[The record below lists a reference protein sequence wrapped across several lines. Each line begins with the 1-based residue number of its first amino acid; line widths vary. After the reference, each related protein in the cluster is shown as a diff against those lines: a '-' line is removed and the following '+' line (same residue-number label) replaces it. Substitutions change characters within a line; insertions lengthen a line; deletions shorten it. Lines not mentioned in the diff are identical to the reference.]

1 MPRTKVPY
9 CHNKAHQS
17 LQIHDRQWWQL
28 HTAHILKPWHMQQLH
43 LQHRNSIPKII
54 IKHVNGRL
62 IRPDLSPKLF
72 ISRINPWLEI
82 SIAHKIIETG
92 SEFLAV
98 GHIRSSMLLHK
109 FPCFSHTLSFKCRNS
124 EWQLLLN

>member
-17 LQIHDRQWWQL
+17 LQIHGRQWWQL

-43 LQHRNSIPKII
+43 LQHRNSILKDYYQTC
-54 IKHVNGRL
+54 KWQTD
-62 IRPDLSPKLF
+62 RPDLSPKLF

-109 FPCFSHTLSFKCRNS
+109 FPCFSHTLSFKCRN
-124 EWQLLLN
+124 LNGNSF